1 MRETDHVARHLMIQ
15 GLVQG
20 VAFRASA
27 RMEAESVGLCGWV
40 RNRSDGS
47 VEAVVAGSA
56 GAVEHFVRWAHH
68 GPSHARVDR
77 VTVNPAE
84 RPEQPGFLMLPTL

>member
-1 MRETDHVARHLMIQ
+1 MHESDHVARHLLIQ

-27 RMEAESVGLCGWV
+27 RTEADRLGLCGWV
-40 RNRSDGS
+40 RNRSDGC

-56 GAVEHFVRWAHH
+56 GAVEHFVRWAHR
-68 GPSHARVDR
+68 GPSHARVDS
-77 VTVNPAE
+77 VAVNPTE
-84 RPEQPGFLMLPTL
+84 RPEQTGFRMLPTL

>member
-1 MRETDHVARHLMIQ
+1 MHETDHVVRHLMIQ

-27 RMEAESVGLCGWV
+27 RAEAERLGLCGWV
-40 RNRSDGS
+40 RNRADGR

-56 GAVEHFVRWAHH
+56 AAVEHFVRWAHR
-68 GPSHARVDR
+68 GPSQARVESIA
-77 VTVNPAE
+77 VGPAE
-84 RPEQPGFLMLPTL
+84 RPEQTGFLLLPTV